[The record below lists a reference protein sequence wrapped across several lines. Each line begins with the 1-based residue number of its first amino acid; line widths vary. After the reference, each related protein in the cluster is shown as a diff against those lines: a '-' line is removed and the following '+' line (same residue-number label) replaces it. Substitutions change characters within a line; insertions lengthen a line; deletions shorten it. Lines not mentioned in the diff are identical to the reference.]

1 LHTGPQNDLRGQI
14 LHSKRILRPEI
25 AGRRKKSFEGNV
37 RLASI
42 KALRQLLLPLSAF
55 ASDTGVS
62 VAEVNSILREAAV
75 LSASARQIEE
85 AGRVNISGIA
95 ATTGLP
101 RGEISRILNSAASA
115 TDQARDRRPQP
126 TNRILAAWIR
136 DPRFGTASG
145 RPAELK
151 IYGRGATFDSLVRR
165 YGRGIPTRAVLDELV
180 RTSAIDVR
188 PSMKIRM
195 NSSVSIKSGITRRSV
210 ETLGRRAA
218 EVFSG
223 MLTSMRDADSYL
235 SVEKTSKVRI
245 SSSAEDLQR
254 ELSRKS
260 ERFLVD
266 LKHMLIRTKNRGAGA
281 STTARVR
288 VLVLCQQIKRE
299 SRMKKRQP
307 SNGRRNLRRD

>member
-1 LHTGPQNDLRGQI
+1 MQ
-14 LHSKRILRPEI
+14 SKRILRPEI

-42 KALRQLLLPLSAF
+42 RALRQLALPLSAF

-75 LSASARQIEE
+75 LSAASLQIED
-85 AGRVNISGIA
+85 AGRINISGIA

-101 RGEISRILNSAASA
+101 RGEISRILNCAASA
-115 TDQARDRRPQP
+115 TDQASDRRQQP
-126 TNRILAAWIR
+126 ANRILAAWLR
-136 DPRFGTASG
+136 DPRFGSASG

-151 IYGRGATFDSLVRR
+151 IYGRGATFDSLVRT
-165 YGRGIPTRAVLDELV
+165 YGRGIRTRAVLDELM
-180 RTSAIDVR
+180 RIGAIDVR

-195 NSSVSIKSGITRRSV
+195 NYSVSIKSGITRRSV
-210 ETLGRRAA
+210 ETVGRRAA

-223 MLTSMRDADSYL
+223 MLSSMRPAHACL

-245 SSSAEDLQR
+245 ASSTEDLQR

-260 ERFLVD
+260 EKFLVD
-266 LKHMLIRTKNRGAGA
+266 LKHVLIRTKNRGAGA

-288 VLVLCQQIKRE
+288 VLVLCQPIKRKT
-299 SRMKKRQP
+299 RMKKRQP
-307 SNGRRNLRRD
+307 GKGRRNLRRD